1 MKGTRLL
8 SLVVLVLTAV
18 MLFTA
23 CGAPAATAP
32 AAATDEKAKTDTP
45 AAEAAKAEPAK
56 TEAALKG
63 DLVYWSM
70 WNETEPQ
77 AKVLTDAIAD
87 FQKVN
92 PGVKITVQWSG
103 REIRKT
109 LVPALD
115 AGQKIDMW
123 DEDVER
129 IVKNYQK
136 YSLKLDDFY
145 AKTYPT
151 TDGKAYKDSVMGS
164 LVKLTAD
171 YSTDKGLYAVP
182 YQPMMIA
189 VMYNKDSF
197 AKAGITATPKT
208 WVEFLDVC
216 AKLKAKGITPM
227 TNDDAYADLPI
238 GYHLSRYI
246 GEKAVEE
253 LVKDKTGAK
262 WDDPKIMKAIKDYEE
277 LAAKGYISSAFA
289 TNKWP
294 AGQQEVATGKV
305 AMYLNGTWLPN
316 EIMGT
321 TGPDFKWGQFAYPAV
336 EGGNEGTE
344 AGNYGAQGFQINK
357 DCKAPEAAFNFAVF
371 MTTGKWDKE
380 LSSKTYGAPMG
391 TSTEWP
397 VQIADE
403 KALFAALTVLYPWGA
418 GVDADSDKLPIINS
432 NFTKLATGKIKA
444 ADFIKNVKANA
455 K

>member
-1 MKGTRLL
+1 MKVKRLL
-8 SLVVLVLTAV
+8 SFVALFLCVA
-18 MLFTA
+18 MIFTA
-23 CGAPAATAP
+23 CGSTPAAPAATTAPAADATAAP
-32 AAATDEKAKTDTP
+32 AAAATAAP
-45 AAEAAKAEPAK
+45 AAAGL
-56 TEAALKG
+56 TG

-77 AKVLTDAIAD
+77 ATALKDGLAD

-92 PGVKITVQWSG
+92 PGVKMTVQWSG

-123 DEDVER
+123 DEDCER

-151 TDGKAYKDSVMGS
+151 TDGKDYKDSVMGS
-164 LVKLTAD
+164 LVSLVAG

-182 YQPMMIA
+182 YQPMMVA
-189 VMYNKDSF
+189 FMYNKDHF
-197 AKAGITATPKT
+197 AKAGITAVPKT
-208 WVEFLDVC
+208 WTEFMDVC
-216 AKLKAKGITPM
+216 AKLKAAGFIPM
-227 TNDDAYADLPI
+227 TNDDAYADQPI
-238 GYHLSRYI
+238 GYHLSRYL

-253 LVKDKTGAK
+253 LVKDKSGAK
-262 WDDPKIMKAIKDYEE
+262 WDDPKVLKAVKDYEDM
-277 LAAKGYISSAFA
+277 ATKGYISTAFA

-305 AMYLNGTWLPN
+305 SMYLNGTWLPN

-336 EGGNEGTE
+336 EGGVDGTE
-344 AGNYGAQGFQINK
+344 AANYGAQGFQINK

-380 LSSKTYGAPMG
+380 LSAKTFGAPMG
-391 TSTEWP
+391 NTTEWP

-403 KALFAALTVLYPWGA
+403 KAMFGALTTLYPWGA

-444 ADFIKNVKANA
+444 VDFIKNVKANA